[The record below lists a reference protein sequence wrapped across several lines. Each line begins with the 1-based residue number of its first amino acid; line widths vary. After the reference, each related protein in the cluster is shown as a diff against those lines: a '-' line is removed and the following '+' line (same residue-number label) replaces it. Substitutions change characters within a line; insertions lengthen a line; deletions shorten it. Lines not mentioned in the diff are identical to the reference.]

1 MLYGYLSGSIFP
13 LFVTFIVGDAL
24 AIGYLSVYYRYTT
37 ERAKVRKLL
46 VCLLLWNVLITLVAF
61 SGSEFMGITHASK
74 SETGDVVGYI
84 ADTIS
89 VLLYA
94 SPFATLARVIKTK
107 SVATIPIAMVV
118 VGACSNSLW
127 VIYGF
132 YISDMIVVVPNV
144 ICVTFGCVQTIVYA
158 IYRPKTSSTRHDDI
172 GKEDLTSQSTIDIVF
187 SPKLEFQV
195 LRSPN

>member
-1 MLYGYLSGSIFP
+1 MLYGFLSGSIFP

-37 ERAKVRKLL
+37 ERVEVRKRLA
-46 VCLLLWNVLITLVAF
+46 CLLLWNVLITLFVF
-61 SGSEFMGITHASK
+61 SGSEFMGITQASK
-74 SETGDVVGYI
+74 TETSDLVGYI
-84 ADTIS
+84 ADAIS

-118 VGACSNSLW
+118 VGTISNSLW
-127 VIYGF
+127 VIYGL
-132 YISDMIVVVPNV
+132 YISDMIIVVPNV
-144 ICVTFGCVQTIVYA
+144 ICVTFGCVQIIVYA
-158 IYRPKTSSTRHDDI
+158 IYRPKTKLTHREDI
-172 GKEDLTSQSTIDIVF
+172 DKEDDTSHSTIEIVL
-187 SPKLEFQV
+187 SPKLEFQT